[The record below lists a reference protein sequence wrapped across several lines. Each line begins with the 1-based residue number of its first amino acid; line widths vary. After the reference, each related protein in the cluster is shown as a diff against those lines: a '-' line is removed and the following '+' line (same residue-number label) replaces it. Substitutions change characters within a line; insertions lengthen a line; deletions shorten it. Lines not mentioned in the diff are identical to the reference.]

1 MPASAHDISPR
12 LRVRHAM
19 AAVLALALAAA
30 TITGTARGQEPEQ
43 LRSFAPQEAPQA
55 QEAQEAQAPAAR
67 QPDQQA
73 APAAPR
79 STPAASGTTA
89 RAQQK
94 QRMEQLETD
103 MQGSTAEQARLAGEI
118 EALKGDRAK
127 LNAALIDTATRVR
140 EVEDKLD
147 ASEQRLLALEREE
160 ADIRESLDSRQD
172 EMAEVLGG
180 LARLGNHPP
189 PALLVRPDDALQS
202 VRSAMLLGAV
212 LPELKA
218 ETELLASELAA
229 QERVRKEVAAERDAL
244 AELKATL
251 GEQRRRTAA
260 LIAERQS
267 SVERS
272 ETALA
277 AERER
282 AAAFAAEASNV
293 RDLLKRMET
302 EIAAARKAADA
313 AKALTNKTN
322 QTSAQR
328 LAALSNPGRMTP
340 GVAFSEARGL
350 LPLPVGGSVLKN
362 FGAEDGYGGAEKG
375 MSFGTRRQAQVAAPS
390 DGWVVY
396 AGPFRS
402 YGQLLIINAGG
413 GYHILL
419 AGMDKITV
427 ELGQFVLSGEPVGV
441 MGDGPQLVSSV
452 GLGTAQPILYVEFRK
467 DGISIDPTP
476 WWVTSESE
484 KARG

>member
-1 MPASAHDISPR
+1 M
-12 LRVRHAM
+12 
-19 AAVLALALAAA
+19 
-30 TITGTARGQEPEQ
+30 
-43 LRSFAPQEAPQA
+43 RSFAPVETAQDAETSQEAPTPTGAGQPDRDSPP
-55 QEAQEAQAPAAR
+55 APAASE
-67 QPDQQA
+67 PA
-73 APAAPR
+73 ASEPAPAAGPPAR
-79 STPAASGTTA
+79 TPAAAAPPAASPPAGDPAA
-89 RAQQK
+89 RAQAQK
-94 QRMEQLETD
+94 QRMQQIETD
-103 MQGSTAEQARLAGEI
+103 MKGSAAEQARLADEI
-118 EALKGDRAK
+118 EAIKGDRAK

-140 EVEDKLD
+140 AVEDKLD
-147 ASEQRLLALEREE
+147 ASEQRLVSLEREE
-160 ADIRESLDSRQD
+160 ADIRESLDSRRD

-180 LARLGNHPP
+180 LARLGSHPP

-229 QERVRKEVAAERDAL
+229 QERVRKDVAAERDAL

-251 GEQRRRTAA
+251 GEQRRRTSA
-260 LIAERQS
+260 LIEERQ
-267 SVERS
+267 RS
-272 ETALA
+272 QEAGETALA

-302 EIAAARKAADA
+302 EIAAARKAAEA
-313 AKALTNKTN
+313 AKALANKPD

-340 GVAFSEARGL
+340 GVAFSEAKGL
-350 LPLPVGGSVLKN
+350 LPLPVSGSVLKN
-362 FGAEDGYGGAEKG
+362 FGTEDGYGGAEKG

-467 DGISIDPTP
+467 DGTSIDPTP